1 MKKRGAVDRGGES
14 KGHLLSWDNNLKPGR
29 FSSVH
34 GGGSLQRQRGK
45 KEKKEEGQTHF
56 SRVEAERSYLKG
68 YREEKKKV
76 PPSHLFLLPFA
87 SDGTKK
93 TQTAHFGGSAL

>member
-1 MKKRGAVDRGGES
+1 MKQEIRWKSGPEAKKKHGAEDRGGES

-45 KEKKEEGQTHF
+45 K
-56 SRVEAERSYLKG
+56 
-68 YREEKKKV
+68 KKKTR
-76 PPSHLFLLPFA
+76 
-87 SDGTKK
+87 GTD
-93 TQTAHFGGSAL
+93 TF